1 MTSFID
7 PPGSEAAARPRRL
20 QLARDWA
27 AVVSTTSYVPMSPA
41 EIEEFLLG
49 LVDVIADAL
58 QDEPF
63 DAAPVAAVG
72 SRLVAAHFTGPETLR
87 HTVEVLGHA
96 LLFTPEL
103 RDVPRLPE
111 KVVSLLGELSTSFAT
126 AMRLD
131 ALDQQEEIKWALL
144 WAKQR
149 VERALKV
156 TEQRFREVFTSSP
169 LGIAI
174 TNLDGTCVEV
184 NAALSEMLE
193 VEENSLVGT
202 RLSALFHP
210 EDAPL
215 LATLYSDVADGAAQP
230 FREQRRLVRADG
242 EPMWAHLAV
251 SLLRDADGEP
261 AFHVTI
267 VEDVSELHLL
277 QKNLD
282 FQLLHDSLTGL
293 SNRQHFVTQLEAMH
307 SRSAITLYHLA
318 LDAFSVVNNGI
329 GHEAGDQLL
338 KVVARRLEN
347 LVEGQRAVVARTS
360 GDEFAIV
367 VEHTPAS
374 RPVHEMIERINEE
387 LGEPTWIGDHGLA
400 LSATTGVVDRP
411 SQGTDVPELLR
422 AANATLHRAKARGKR
437 QWLSYDQRLDARD
450 RERFQRAAALPGAVE
465 SGELEVVYQPLVD
478 LRTRRVAGVE
488 ARLGWGDVGHE
499 ECLALAE
506 QTGMSLPIGR
516 WALREACERAVLWP
530 DVPLHVALTP
540 TQSLDE
546 DLVASVKSA
555 LDETGLPPHRLHVAF
570 NTGALLS
577 AVDED
582 DNAQVLTDSG
592 VSTGLDGFLGGY
604 DELVLL
610 TQLPLRSL
618 TTCRT
623 PRDPLLR
630 AAVREM
636 VSVVHRA
643 DVTVLAADVATA
655 EDAAWWESIGVE
667 AARGDFFSPPVPADE
682 VAALL
687 GTTDA

>member
-1 MTSFID
+1 MTSFTD
-7 PPGSEAAARPRRL
+7 PPGSEATVRPRRL

-27 AVVSTTSYVPMSPA
+27 AVISTTSYVPMSPA
-41 EIEEFLLG
+41 EIEQFLLG

-63 DAAPVAAVG
+63 DAAPVAEVG
-72 SRLVAAHFTGPETLR
+72 TRLVAAHFTGPETLR

-126 AMRLD
+126 AMRLN

-156 TEQRFREVFTSSP
+156 TEERFREVFTSSP

-174 TNLDGTCVEV
+174 TDLDGVCVEV
-184 NAALSEMLE
+184 NAALTAMLE
-193 VEENSLVGT
+193 VEGSLVGT

-215 LATLYSDVADGAAQP
+215 LAAVYADVAAGTAQP

-307 SRSAITLYHLA
+307 SRSAITLYHLD

-329 GHEAGDQLL
+329 GHDAGDQLL

-347 LVEGQRAVVARTS
+347 LVEGQRAVVARTA

-367 VEHTPAS
+367 VEHTPTS
-374 RPVHEMIERINEE
+374 RPVHEMIEMINEE
-387 LGEPTWIGDHGLA
+387 LGEPTWIDDHGLA

-411 SQGTDVPELLR
+411 SHGTDVAELLR

-478 LRTRRVAGVE
+478 LRTRRVSGVH
-488 ARLGWGDVGHE
+488 ARLRWGDVGHD

-516 WALREACERAVLWP
+516 WMLQEACQHAVRWP

-540 TQSLDE
+540 MQSLDE

-555 LDETGLPPHRLHVAF
+555 LDETGLPPERLHVAF

-577 AVDED
+577 AVDDD

-610 TQLPLRSL
+610 TRLPLRSL
-618 TTCRT
+618 TTSRT
-623 PRDPLLR
+623 PHDPLLR
-630 AAVREM
+630 EAVRE
-636 VSVVHRA
+636 VVAVVHRA
-643 DVTVLAADVATA
+643 DVTVIAADVAT
-655 EDAAWWESIGVE
+655 EVDAAWWESIGVE

-682 VAALL
+682 VTALL
-687 GTTDA
+687 GTTGG